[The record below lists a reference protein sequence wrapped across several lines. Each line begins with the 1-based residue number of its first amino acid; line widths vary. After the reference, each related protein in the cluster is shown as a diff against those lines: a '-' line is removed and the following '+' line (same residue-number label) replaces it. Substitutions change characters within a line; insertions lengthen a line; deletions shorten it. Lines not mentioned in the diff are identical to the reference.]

1 MLNNVINLFL
11 IENKFFL
18 IYNVAKKSEVYIM
31 AKVLIVTDS
40 ASDISIEDEKLY
52 GIKVLPFKVALGDK
66 SYISRIDF
74 NNEKFYEMMA
84 NFGCLPSTSQ
94 ITTFQF
100 QEFYEE
106 KCNEGH
112 TDLVMLLINKEGSA
126 TFTNAV
132 YAEKLFYQDNPE
144 WVGKINIHLFDG
156 RSYSAGYGEAVIGA
170 AIMNQNGQSVE
181 ELCRYLDD
189 KLSNV
194 IMSDKELAIPE
205 SKIMQVIKK
214 SDTKEQIQNVTE
226 QMGVM
231 IYFLIGIGAA
241 ICLAAIYIAVNM
253 LVMENR
259 SNISMLKVLGY
270 KDKKINNI
278 VLRVNHIL
286 LPIGIACSVPL
297 VLATTKLCMSFLAE
311 YMNAVPKAYIAPKSY
326 VLTALITAFSYFGS
340 LLLLRRKVSKI
351 DMVLSLKGNRE

>member
-1 MLNNVINLFL
+1 
-11 IENKFFL
+11 
-18 IYNVAKKSEVYIM
+18 M

-84 NFGCLPSTSQ
+84 NFGGLPSTSQ

-106 KCNEGH
+106 KCNEGY
-112 TDLVMLLINKEGSA
+112 TDLVMVLINKEGSA

-181 ELCRYLDD
+181 EICRYLDD
-189 KLSNV
+189 KLS
-194 IMSDKELAIPE
+194 
-205 SKIMQVIKK
+205 K
-214 SDTKEQIQNVTE
+214 S
-226 QMGVM
+226 M
-231 IYFLIGIGAA
+231 IYFGMYSLKYAAKSGRIPSAAAFVGEALGLKPLMKIYDHKITTYRKIRGERLLIPSIVECVLDEMAENTPYTVLYGSDKTVGTQIAKLMEEKVGYPPIRMTQIGAA
-241 ICLAAIYIAVNM
+241 IAINAGP
-253 LVMENR
+253 
-259 SNISMLKVLGY
+259 KVVGIRF
-270 KDKKINNI
+270 DKRD
-278 VLRVNHIL
+278 L
-286 LPIGIACSVPL
+286 
-297 VLATTKLCMSFLAE
+297 
-311 YMNAVPKAYIAPKSY
+311 
-326 VLTALITAFSYFGS
+326 
-340 LLLLRRKVSKI
+340 
-351 DMVLSLKGNRE
+351 